1 MQTSRDET
9 IFTAI
14 EPGEPM
20 PEGFGV
26 DDAVRFLREHLGEY
40 GDSEEAI
47 RAAIDYAL
55 FRPEGS
61 GGLLLVARLAD
72 SPVGLAVV
80 NRTGMS
86 GYIPANLLVYIAVD
100 STRRGMG
107 IGQRMVEH
115 LQQICSG
122 GIALHVEYDNP
133 ARRLYERL
141 GFTSK
146 YAEMRYESVKK

>member
-1 MQTSRDET
+1 MQTIRDEVT
-9 IFTAI
+9 LTAI
-14 EPGEPM
+14 EPGDPM

-26 DDAVRFLREHLGEY
+26 DAAVHFLGEHLGEY

-55 FRPEGS
+55 FRPEGP
-61 GGLLLVARLAD
+61 GGLLLLARIGD

-86 GYIPANLLVYIAVD
+86 GYIPANILVYIAVD
-100 STRRGMG
+100 ATRRGAG
-107 IGQRMVEH
+107 IGRRMVEH

-146 YAEMRYESVKK
+146 YAEMRYESVK